1 MFRVKTS
8 YYLQCI
14 FQINKEE
21 GFMILDD
28 STGKVKV
35 SGYNNIPFISLSL
48 TTGQHISRD
57 VLDGSNLVIFLF
69 GAQDL

>member
-1 MFRVKTS
+1 
-8 YYLQCI
+8 
-14 FQINKEE
+14 
-21 GFMILDD
+21 MILDD

-48 TTGQHISRD
+48 TTGQHISQV
-57 VLDGSNLVIFLF
+57 VLDRSNLVIFLF